1 MNTYQL
7 RCFLAV
13 AEYLNFTKAAEHL
26 HVTHPAVSQQI
37 RNLEKELSTTLFE
50 RSTRSVKLTASGRI
64 FLGDARQMLEIAGRA
79 KHRFNDPDTETTES
93 LALGTNNYP
102 SLFHLTDTLAALRR
116 DHPRLHPRLYVIPF
130 QHIFRRLDDGDL
142 DAVIAFRET
151 ARNHATYKELTKA
164 PLVCLCTMDHPLA
177 NAASITL
184 DQLRDTPLVSIT
196 PPHAS
201 MAILS
206 IQGSLMG
213 ERPSSDIYFCDSVEA
228 TTALV
233 SAGYGVAVLPN
244 LIAPD
249 HPPLVQVPI
258 SDAEPISFGIY
269 YRSLAEKPMLAA
281 FIQEMSAHFNDN

>member
-1 MNTYQL
+1 
-7 RCFLAV
+7 
-13 AEYLNFTKAAEHL
+13 
-26 HVTHPAVSQQI
+26 
-37 RNLEKELSTTLFE
+37 
-50 RSTRSVKLTASGRI
+50 
-64 FLGDARQMLEIAGRA
+64 
-79 KHRFNDPDTETTES
+79 
-93 LALGTNNYP
+93 
-102 SLFHLTDTLAALRR
+102 
-116 DHPRLHPRLYVIPF
+116 
-130 QHIFRRLDDGDL
+130 
-142 DAVIAFRET
+142 
-151 ARNHATYKELTKA
+151 
-164 PLVCLCTMDHPLA
+164 MDHPLA

-249 HPPLVQVPI
+249 HPPLVQLPI
-258 SDAEPISFGIY
+258 IDAEPISFGIY

>member
-37 RNLEKELSTTLFE
+37 RNLEKELNTTLFE
-50 RSTRSVKLTASGRI
+50 RSTRSVKLTHAGSI

-102 SLFHLTDTLAALRR
+102 SLFHLTDTLAALRQSHPTL
-116 DHPRLHPRLYVIPF
+116 HPRLHVIPF

-151 ARNHATYKELTKA
+151 ARNHATYKELTKS
-164 PLVCLCTMDHPLA
+164 PLICLCTMDHPLA

-269 YRSLAEKPMLAA
+269 YRSLAEKPMLTA
-281 FIQEMSAHFNDN
+281 FIQELSTRLQQ

>member
-37 RNLEKELSTTLFE
+37 RNLEKELDTTLFE
-50 RSTRSVKLTASGRI
+50 RSTRSVKLTAAGHI

-79 KHRFNDPDTETTES
+79 KRRFSDPRHDTIEDLS
-93 LALGTNNYP
+93 LGTNNYP
-102 SLFHLTDTLAALRR
+102 TLFRLTDTLATLRR
-116 DHPRLHPRLYVIPF
+116 EHPMLHPRLHVIPF

-142 DAVIAFRET
+142 DAIIAFRET

-164 PLVCLCTMDHPLA
+164 PLVCLCTSEHPLA
-177 NAASITL
+177 TAASVTL
-184 DQLRDTPLVSIT
+184 AQLRDTPLVSIT
-196 PPHAS
+196 PPHTS

-213 ERPSSDIYFCDSVEA
+213 ERPSSDFYFCDSVEA

-233 SAGYGVAVLPN
+233 SAGYGIAVLPD
-244 LIAPD
+244 LIAPE
-249 HPPLVQVPI
+249 HAPLVQVPI
-258 SDAEPISFGIY
+258 IDAAPISFGIY
-269 YRSLAEKPMLAA
+269 YRSLAEKPLLAA
-281 FIQEMSAHFNDN
+281 FIQELSRSFQ

>member
-37 RNLEKELSTTLFE
+37 RNLEKELNTTLFE
-50 RSTRSVKLTASGRI
+50 RSTRSVKLTHAGSI

-102 SLFHLTDTLAALRR
+102 SLCHLTDTLAALRQSHPTL
-116 DHPRLHPRLYVIPF
+116 HPRLHVIPF

-249 HPPLVQVPI
+249 HPPLVQLPI

-269 YRSLAEKPMLAA
+269 YRSLAEKPMLTA
-281 FIQEMSAHFNDN
+281 FIQELSTRLQQ

>member
-1 MNTYQL
+1 M
-7 RCFLAV
+7 
-13 AEYLNFTKAAEHL
+13 
-26 HVTHPAVSQQI
+26 
-37 RNLEKELSTTLFE
+37 
-50 RSTRSVKLTASGRI
+50 
-64 FLGDARQMLEIAGRA
+64 
-79 KHRFNDPDTETTES
+79 
-93 LALGTNNYP
+93 
-102 SLFHLTDTLAALRR
+102 AALRQSHPTL
-116 DHPRLHPRLYVIPF
+116 HPRLHVILF

-228 TTALV
+228 TTTLV
-233 SAGYGVAVLPN
+233 SAGYGIAVLPE
-244 LIAPD
+244 LLAPN
-249 HPPLVQVPI
+249 HAPLVKVPI
-258 SDAEPISFGIY
+258 SDTEPISFGIY

>member
-37 RNLEKELSTTLFE
+37 RNLEKELNTTLFE
-50 RSTRSVKLTASGRI
+50 RSTRSVKLTHAGSI

-116 DHPRLHPRLYVIPF
+116 DHPRLHPRLHVIPF

-151 ARNHATYKELTKA
+151 ARSHAIYKELTKA

-228 TTALV
+228 ATALV

-249 HPPLVQVPI
+249 HPPLVQLPI
-258 SDAEPISFGIY
+258 IDAEPISFGIY
-269 YRSLAEKPMLAA
+269 YRSLTEKPMLAA